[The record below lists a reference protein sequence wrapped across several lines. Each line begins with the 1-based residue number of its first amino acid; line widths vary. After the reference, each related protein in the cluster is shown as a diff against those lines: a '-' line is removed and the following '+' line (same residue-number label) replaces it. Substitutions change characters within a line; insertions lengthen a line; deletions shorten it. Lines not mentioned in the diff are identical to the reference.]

1 MTGRAQRAIAEQYA
15 VALDRRENG
24 GGEKSYTG
32 YLYRQGL
39 DKILKK
45 CGEEAF
51 EVCIAAKNGDQ
62 AETVGELNDVLYHV
76 TVLLCYSGV
85 PLDAVMGDLNRRCQ
99 TQGRDVDDL
108 MAVIDRRR
116 DDDDPESYTAYL
128 FREGLD
134 KILKKVGEACALLLL
149 AGKDQ
154 DSGRI
159 AEETGDLLYH
169 LMAMMLCLGIS
180 MDDLAE
186 ELERRSGKTGNLKTF
201 HTSDHT
207 T

>member
-51 EVCIAAKNGDQ
+51 EVCIAAKNGDR

-116 DDDDPESYTAYL
+116 DDDDPDSYTAYL

>member
-1 MTGRAQRAIAEQYA
+1 MTRTQQVIQEQYE
-15 VALDRRENG
+15 VALDRLRNG

-32 YLYRQGL
+32 YLYTQGL

-45 CGEEAF
+45 CGEETF
-51 EVCIAAKNGDQ
+51 EVCIAAKNDDP

-76 TVLLCYSGV
+76 TVLLCFSGV
-85 PLDAVMGDLNRRCQ
+85 TLEAVMADLNRRCQ
-99 TQGRDVDDL
+99 TKGEGVDAL
-108 MAVIDRRR
+108 YSVVAGRR
-116 DDDDPESYTAYL
+116 DSGDETSYTAYL

-134 KILKKVGEACALLLL
+134 KILKKVGEAASLLLI
-149 AGKDQ
+149 AGKAGDR
-154 DSGRI
+154 SAI
-159 AEETGDLLYH
+159 AEESGDLLYH
-169 LMAMMLCLGIS
+169 LLVMMVEKRIPPEA
-180 MDDLAE
+180 LAE